1 MAESDDAK
9 GAAAGA
15 DAVAADGAKKKGG
28 GLLFILLPVALVAAG
43 GGGFL
48 AYAKYPTIAQM
59 MYTFNEAG
67 SEEEEA
73 SEEEGEEGETSPY
86 GTFLEL
92 KDIIVNPADSNGRRL
107 LMVSLGLETTDPLLL
122 ESITAREMVVRD
134 TIIKLLGQRT
144 IEELAAIEQRNA
156 IKDALRMAVNGVTP
170 EGEIRRLYFTQ
181 YVLQ

>member
-48 AYAKYPTIAQM
+48 AYAKYPTIARM
-59 MYTFNEAG
+59 MYTFDEAG
-67 SEEEEA
+67 SEEEVSA
-73 SEEEGEEGETSPY
+73 EEGEEGETAPY